1 MTSSGSPDHS
11 PHIIVRAAAWLSV
24 LAGIA
29 AVAAFVREMVQAARF
44 GGGAA
49 VDAYLVAVA
58 VPFLVCTSLVSTLE
72 AAVVPVYISCQ
83 ADAEERAV
91 RFTRAAF
98 LWLLVGGA
106 TCSAIL
112 LMLVRVL
119 LPRQAPGFSP
129 DQVEFVESL
138 AYWTTPSIFF
148 AGLYGLGRSVL
159 NAEHRFTWPALAPAV
174 SAIVMIIVMVA
185 GGPSVGVTSLA
196 IGYTAG
202 MMGAW
207 LTVYVPIIVGRL
219 PGTTPSLEW
228 RNADVS
234 AVARATAVLL
244 SGVAAMSAIPL
255 VDRYMASRFPSG
267 VISALAYADRVVQIP
282 MTLVA
287 TAVTT
292 ATFPLLSRTAARG
305 DLAGLRGTLGLSIRL
320 LAALLVPAAVV
331 LLVSS
336 ADIIRVIFERGA
348 FGPNEAELTAVT
360 LRGLAVGLLFM
371 GVLQVLPRAFNAMQ
385 LAGFVA
391 LSGVL
396 NLGFKVAINL
406 LLVPLLGYSGFALA
420 TSFMYMATGV
430 TMSLILRGRLRGID
444 LRASLPALG
453 CIIAAGALMAL
464 TTSAVAQTNATSTP
478 LMRLL
483 LAGTVGALTYVA
495 SIWLLSGRPRG
506 LPLWLRPS
514 ESPS

>member
-1 MTSSGSPDHS
+1 MSRTVDQS
-11 PHIIVRAAAWLSV
+11 PHVVVRAAAWLSV
-24 LAGIA
+24 LAGVA
-29 AVAAFVREMVQAARF
+29 GVAAFAREMVQAGTF
-44 GGGAA
+44 GGGAL

-58 VPFLVCTSLVSTLE
+58 VPFLVSTSLVSTLE
-72 AAVVPVYISCQ
+72 AAVVPVYLSCQ
-83 ADAEERAV
+83 ADAPERAV
-91 RFTRAAF
+91 QFTRAAF

-106 TCSAIL
+106 ACSAIL
-112 LMLVRVL
+112 LLLVRVL
-119 LPRQAPGFSP
+119 LPLQAPGFSLG
-129 DQVEFVESL
+129 QMHLVESL
-138 AYWTTPSIFF
+138 AYWTIPSILF

-174 SAIVMIIVMVA
+174 SAIVMIVVMVA
-185 GGPSVGVTSLA
+185 GRRSLGVTSLA

-207 LTVYVPIIVGRL
+207 LTVYLPIIVGRL
-219 PGTTPSLEW
+219 PGTSPSLEW
-228 RNADVS
+228 RNKDVG

-244 SGVAAMSAIPL
+244 SGVAAMSAIPV

-305 DLAGLRGTLGLSIRL
+305 DVAGLRGTLGLSIRL
-320 LAALLVPAAVV
+320 LAVLLVPAAVI

-336 ADIIRVIFERGA
+336 ADVVRVIFERGA
-348 FGPNEAELTAVT
+348 FGPEEAELTAVT

-371 GVLQVLPRAFNAMQ
+371 GVLQVLPRAFNALQ

-396 NLGFKVAINL
+396 NLGFKIAINL
-406 LLVPLLGYSGFALA
+406 LLVPLVGYQGFALA
-420 TSFMYMATGV
+420 TSFMYIATGA
-430 TMSLILRGRLRGID
+430 TMAVILRGRLRGID
-444 LRASLPALG
+444 LRASLPALAR
-453 CIIAAGALMAL
+453 IVAAGALMAV
-464 TTSAVAQTNATSTP
+464 TTVSVSQSAAASTA

-483 LAGTVGALTYVA
+483 LAGGVGTLTYVVGV
-495 SIWLLSGRPRG
+495 WLFSGRPHG
-506 LPLWLRPS
+506 LPLWLRAS
-514 ESPS
+514 GSPS